1 MKEGALKLFIDYL
14 DLERRMSP
22 RTSASY
28 KSDLL
33 SFTEFMRRR
42 AGDDFDLF
50 SVNHTDIRRYLSS
63 LQSSGKSR
71 RTLLRRLAAL
81 KAFYRF
87 SVRRGLLAANPA
99 DMLAP
104 MKREKRLPRAIAYED
119 VDRIL
124 SSAAQ
129 DSPLGIRDRAILE
142 LIYSSGLRLSEAV
155 GLDLRDYDAYHATVR
170 VMGKGSKERIAPVG
184 NAARQAIALYM
195 SQSRLVLAKDSDSE
209 ALFLSRRGGRLT
221 GRQVQRLMEKYSI
234 KSGLKGKPSPHAL
247 RHSFATHLLD
257 SGADLRAVQELLGHA
272 DISSTQI
279 YTAVSRQRL
288 MESYKKNHPRS

>member
-1 MKEGALKLFIDYL
+1 MQEDAISQFTDYL

-28 KSDLL
+28 RSDLM
-33 SFTEFMRRR
+33 SFAQFLRRR
-42 AGDDFDLF
+42 SGDDFDIF

-63 LQSSGKSR
+63 LQSLGRSR
-71 RTLLRRLAAL
+71 RTLLRRLASL

-87 SVRRGLLAANPA
+87 SLKRGLIRVNPT

-119 VDRIL
+119 VDRL
-124 SSAAQ
+124 LTAVAQ

-155 GLDLRDYDAYHATVR
+155 GLDLRDYDAAHSTVR

-184 NAARQAIALYM
+184 QAATQAIALYM
-195 SQSRLVLAKDSDSE
+195 SQSRPMLASRSSSE
-209 ALFLSRRGGRLT
+209 ALFISQRGGRLT
-221 GRQVQRLMEKYSI
+221 GRQVQRLMEKYSM

-288 MESYKKNHPRS
+288 MESYRKNHPRS

>member
-1 MKEGALKLFIDYL
+1 MHEEPIRQFIDYL

-22 RTSASY
+22 RTSVSY
-28 KSDLL
+28 RCDLM
-33 SFTEFMRRR
+33 SFSEFMKRRS
-42 AGDDFDLF
+42 GDDFNLF

-63 LQSSGKSR
+63 LQASGKSR
-71 RTLLRRLAAL
+71 RTILRRLAAL

-87 SVRRGLLAANPA
+87 SVRRGLLGANPT

-119 VDRIL
+119 VDRL
-124 SSAAQ
+124 LSAASQ
-129 DSPLGIRDRAILE
+129 DGPLGTRDRAILE

-155 GLDLRDYDAYHATVR
+155 GLDIRDYDADHATVR

-184 NAARQAIALYM
+184 NAARQALSAYL
-195 SQSRLVLAKDSDSE
+195 SQSRPILAKKSASE
-209 ALFLSRRGGRLT
+209 ALFISRMGGRLT

>member
-1 MKEGALKLFIDYL
+1 MYEEAIRQFTEYL

-28 KSDLL
+28 RSDLL
-33 SFTEFMRRR
+33 SFSEFMKRRS
-42 AGDDFDLF
+42 GDDFDIF

-63 LQSSGKSR
+63 LQASGKSR

-87 SVRRGLLAANPA
+87 SVRRGLLSANPT

-119 VDRIL
+119 VDRLL
-124 SSAAQ
+124 SSAEQ
-129 DSPLGIRDRAILE
+129 DGPLGIRDRAILE

-155 GLDLRDYDAYHATVR
+155 GLDLRDYDSGHATVR

-184 NAARQAIALYM
+184 KAAGQAIALYM
-195 SQSRLVLAKDSDSE
+195 SHSRPQLAKESTSE
-209 ALFLSRRGGRLT
+209 ALFLSRLGGRLT
-221 GRQVQRLMEKYSI
+221 GRQVQRLMEKYTR

-288 MESYKKNHPRS
+288 MESYRKNHPRS

>member
-1 MKEGALKLFIDYL
+1 MQEDAIRQFTDYL

-33 SFTEFMRRR
+33 SFAQFMRKRS
-42 AGDDFDLF
+42 GDDFDIF

-71 RTLLRRLAAL
+71 RTLLRRLASL

-87 SVRRGLLAANPA
+87 SVRRGLIGANPT

-119 VDRIL
+119 VDRLL
-124 SSAAQ
+124 SAAAQ

-155 GLDLRDYDAYHATVR
+155 GLDLRDYDAAHSTVR

-184 NAARQAIALYM
+184 RAAEHAITLYM
-195 SQSRLVLAKDSDSE
+195 SQSRPTLARCSTSE
-209 ALFLSRRGGRLT
+209 ALFLSQRGGRLT
-221 GRQVQRLMEKYSI
+221 GRQVQRLMEKYSM
-234 KSGLKGKPSPHAL
+234 KAGLKGKPSPHAL

-288 MESYKKNHPRS
+288 MESYRKNHPRS

>member
-1 MKEGALKLFIDYL
+1 MYEEAIRQFTDYL

-28 KSDLL
+28 RSDLL
-33 SFTEFMRRR
+33 SFSEFMKRRS
-42 AGDDFDLF
+42 GDDFDIF

-63 LQSSGKSR
+63 LQASGKSR

-87 SVRRGLLAANPA
+87 SVRRGLLSANPT

-119 VDRIL
+119 VDRLL
-124 SSAAQ
+124 SSAEQ
-129 DSPLGIRDRAILE
+129 DGPLGIRDRAILE

-155 GLDLRDYDAYHATVR
+155 GLDLRDYDSGHATVR

-184 NAARQAIALYM
+184 KAAGQAIALYM
-195 SQSRLVLAKDSDSE
+195 SHSRPQLAKESASE
-209 ALFLSRRGGRLT
+209 ALFLSRLGGRLT
-221 GRQVQRLMEKYSI
+221 GRQVQRLMEKYTV

-288 MESYKKNHPRS
+288 MESYRKNHPRS